1 MGMKRFLNDKK
12 SCMSSNKSLLY
23 ILPILFCLLGARN
36 LFAHGHK
43 HAHDTLK
50 KWTITTEKKSVR
62 ASFLMF
68 KDGEVYLEK
77 ANDKVVHFPIASFS
91 EADQGFVKQKY
102 AKIEQLN
109 DLKISEQRFRNLE
122 GFGNDNRAQHLQN
135 LEGFINVVAFGILGF
150 SMLFFLF
157 FRKKNRKRGVLEGSS
172 EFLRQPPETLKGKY
186 IGSKKLVVFAQQPP
200 TPKGEYI
207 ASNLD
212 GFPSRL
218 MLFLGILRTKCSS
231 YLGFTPPLRGRGA
244 VAKSGD
250 AHSKATQ
257 ISFTLML
264 ITSLFLFSFKTQIA
278 ENLLS
283 TDPLFI
289 DSAFQ
294 PFKPSIA
301 THWDNTW
308 FYVESKGIPDHEM
321 MTGITNWQQQVPI
334 PQCYIGANAWQI
346 PLNPVLAA
354 TPVPVNAQHF
364 SRGAVAIA
372 TNGLPIFNPFTNT
385 GVDAF
390 LDGQLDNF
398 GGHCGRAD
406 DYHYHTA
413 PLHLD
418 AQTPDILPIAFAL
431 DGFAIYGSLEPDGAT
446 MSALDANHGHFDAAG
461 VYHYHGTSNAPYMIG
476 NMVGKVTEDATMQ
489 IIPQA
494 KAMPIRPAGMPL
506 QGATITGCVA
516 NAAGNGY
523 VLTYTKGGQTF
534 SIDYKW
540 PSAGQYK
547 FDFISAAGTT
557 TQNFNGF
564 VQCEVPTTAINDI
577 FANKMDF
584 SVFPNPTTGDFSLK
598 LKEEI
603 NWNDV
608 HSVSVFD
615 SKGKLVWLK
624 SEGFNALPTL
634 QSKGIYLVKIDMKKG
649 ECTRKIVVY

>member
-1 MGMKRFLNDKK
+1 M
-12 SCMSSNKSLLY
+12 SNKSLLY
-23 ILPILFCLLGARN
+23 ILPILLCCLVAQN
-36 LFAHGHK
+36 LLAHGHG
-43 HAHDTLK
+43 HEHITLK
-50 KWTITTEKKSVR
+50 KWAITTEKQPIK

-77 ANDKVVHFPIASFS
+77 ANDKVVHFPIAAFS

-102 AKIEQLN
+102 AKIERLN
-109 DLKISEQRFRNLE
+109 DLNNGVAKTDGATLSHPVSTNAEQRLRNLE
-122 GFGNDNRAQHLQN
+122 GFV
-135 LEGFINVVAFGILGF
+135 NVISFGILAF
-150 SMLFFLF
+150 AMLFFLF
-157 FRKKNRKRGVLEGSS
+157 FKGKNRKEGVLEGRRS
-172 EFLRQPPETLKGKY
+172 FLASPPDP
-186 IGSKKLVVFAQQPP
+186 QM
-200 TPKGEYI
+200 GEYI

-212 GFPSRL
+212 DLLSSLIKITSLLKVIF
-218 MLFLGILRTKCSS
+218 SS
-231 YLGFTPPLRGRGA
+231 YLGCTPPFGGRG
-244 VAKSGD
+244 GWP
-250 AHSKATQ
+250 KATF
-257 ISFTLML
+257 FTLL
-264 ITSLFLFSFKTQIA
+264 SLSAILFSFKTKIA

-283 TDPLFI
+283 TDPLFM

-294 PFKPSIA
+294 PFKPNVA
-301 THWDNTW
+301 THWDATW

-372 TNGLPIFNPFTNT
+372 ANGLPIFNPFTNT

-431 DGFAIYGSLEPDGAT
+431 DGFAIYGSLEPDGGT
-446 MSALDANHGHFDAAG
+446 MSTLDANHGHFDAAG
-461 VYHYHGTSNAPYMIG
+461 VYHYHGTPNAPYMIG

-516 NAAGNGY
+516 NTAGNGY
-523 VLTYTKGGQTF
+523 ILTYTKGGQTF

-577 FANKMDF
+577 FSNKMDF

-615 SKGKLVWLK
+615 SKGKLVWQR
-624 SEGFNALPTL
+624 SEGFNTLPTL
-634 QSKGIYLVKIDMKKG
+634 QSKGVYLVKIGMKKG
-649 ECTRKIVVY
+649 ELVRKIIVQ